1 VDLAELVHERE
12 IRRCRGGDNYDS
24 QLAGFVYFCNT
35 YWNIKHPEKGR
46 MLFPMRDAQI
56 QTAEVWIGERNSVAL
71 KARQIG
77 FSTLAAA
84 YAFWVVF
91 FWPDRFVVML
101 SRTERES
108 VKLLA
113 KAKYGYKFL
122 PLWMKTAGP
131 DLTNDHQQK
140 MTFSN
145 ESGIESLPSGND
157 PARGESVFLVIVD
170 EIAFL
175 PNPEEAWASIEP
187 IADVGGRII
196 ALSTANGS
204 GNFFHQLWL
213 GSQTGINGFAGIFH
227 PWSAMERDQAWYDRQ
242 KAKLPE
248 WQLHQEYPSTPE
260 EAFIKS
266 GNPVFD
272 ITQLMSLPVVA
283 PEEGFLKGERKKEF
297 DFHPSEGGNLDVW
310 HLPEPDKAYVIG
322 ADVAEGLGH
331 GDFSS
336 AHVIEAKSMTVVAAW
351 HGRIDPDLFGDLLCE
366 LGWFYNG
373 CLVGVE
379 SNNHGL
385 TTLKAM
391 QRYGYKNIYR
401 QRRLALV
408 AAQPTD
414 TLGWRTTVSSKPLAI
429 DELAM
434 SLRSGAM
441 TLQCSKTIAELKT
454 YIRATNGRMHGSPH
468 DDRVMSLAI
477 CHQMLKYVW
486 LDEYKAAMKAPAFSG
501 AWFAKL
507 LDADRAGV
515 NRVPMGAH
523 NHRRIG

>member
-1 VDLAELVHERE
+1 MDLAELVAERE
-12 IRRCRGGDNYDS
+12 FRRCRGGDSYES
-24 QLAGFVYFCNT
+24 QIEGFVYFCNT
-35 YWNIKHPEKGR
+35 YWNIRHPSRGR
-46 MLFPMRDAQI
+46 ILVPLRHAQI
-56 QTAEVWIGERNSVAL
+56 ETARCWLDNRNTVTL

-77 FSTLAAA
+77 FSTLASAF
-84 YAFWVVF
+84 AFWLVF
-91 FWPDRFVVML
+91 FWPDRFIVML
-101 SRTERES
+101 SKTERES

-113 KAKYGYKFL
+113 KSKYGYKFL
-122 PLWMKTAGP
+122 PLWMKEYGP
-131 DLTNDHQQK
+131 TQTNDHQQK
-140 MTFSN
+140 MSFSN
-145 ESGIESLPSGND
+145 ESAIESLPSGND
-157 PARGESVFLVIVD
+157 PARGESVFLVIID
-170 EIAFL
+170 EIGAL

-187 IADVGGRII
+187 IADVGGRIV
-196 ALSTANGS
+196 ALGTAKGA
-204 GNFFHQLWL
+204 GTFFHQLWL
-213 GSQTGINGFAGIFH
+213 GSQTGINGFVGNFW
-227 PWSAMERDQAWYDRQ
+227 PWSAMERDENWYAAQ
-242 KAKLPE
+242 KRKLPE
-248 WQLHQEYPSTPE
+248 WQLHQEYPSTAE

-272 ITQLMSLPVVA
+272 VEILMGLPIVT
-283 PEEGFLKGERKKEF
+283 PEEGFLAVEKKQESSF
-297 DFHPSEGGNLDVW
+297 MPSEGGNLDVW
-310 HLPEPDKAYVIG
+310 HLPQGDSTYVIG

-336 AHVIEAKSMTVVAAW
+336 AHVIEARTMTVVAAW

-391 QRYGYKNIYR
+391 QRYGYRNIYR

-408 AAQPTD
+408 AAKPSD
-414 TLGWRTTVSSKPLAI
+414 TLGWRTTVASKPLAI

-434 SLRSGAM
+434 SIRTESLKLA
-441 TLQCSKTIAELKT
+441 CSKTIAELKT
-454 YIRATNGRMHGSPH
+454 YVRAANGRMHGSPH

-486 LDEYKAAMKAPAFSG
+486 FDEYKAKAAAPPFSG

-507 LDADRAGV
+507 LDADRVGT
-515 NRVPMGAH
+515 NRVPLGAYS
-523 NHRRIG
+523 HRRIG